1 MTERTHEE
9 LKSLVA
15 AYVLGA
21 VPPEEVRIVRAHI
34 LTCDECMAEAD
45 DYAGAI
51 DSLALAVEPVAV
63 PHGFSERVMARVA
76 DTSPAA
82 ATPDERPVQ
91 VVQKLAWWKRTPL
104 MAGAAVI
111 VVLLALSVGGLVQAR
126 RDLARSEEVLSA
138 VLHTSGVELR
148 GASGAAGEVVP
159 NNGGAVFAVA
169 GLQEAPG
176 SHIYQLWFLR
186 DGEPVSVGT
195 FETTDS
201 VVVMELEESFDGYD
215 AAAVTIEPAG
225 GSRLPTTE
233 PVIASS

>member
-9 LKSLVA
+9 LRSLVA

-63 PHGFSERVMARVA
+63 PDGFSERVMARVA
-76 DTSPAA
+76 GTSPATTPEESRAPA
-82 ATPDERPVQ
+82 APALP
-91 VVQKLAWWKRTPL
+91 WWKRTPL
-104 MAGAAVI
+104 MAGAAVL

-138 VLHTSGVELR
+138 VLHTEGIELR

-159 NNGGAVFAVA
+159 KNDGAVFAVA

-176 SHIYQLWFLR
+176 SHVYQLWFLR

-195 FETTDS
+195 FETRDS
-201 VVVMELEESFDGYD
+201 VVVMELDESFDGYD

-233 PVIASS
+233 PVIATS

>member
-9 LKSLVA
+9 LRSLVA

-21 VPPEEVRIVRAHI
+21 VPPEEVRVVRAHI

-45 DYAGAI
+45 DYAGAM
-51 DSLALAVEPVAV
+51 DSLALAVDPVAV
-63 PHGFSERVMARVA
+63 PDGFSERVMERVA
-76 DTSPAA
+76 ARTTTSEPVTPSHAPVARPA
-82 ATPDERPVQ
+82 P
-91 VVQKLAWWKRTPL
+91 WWKRTPL
-104 MAGAAVI
+104 MAGAAAL

-138 VLHTSGVELR
+138 VLHTEGIELR

-159 NNGGAVFAVA
+159 RNDGAVFAVA

-176 SHIYQLWFLR
+176 SHVYQLWFLR

-195 FETTDS
+195 FETRDS
-201 VVVMELEESFDGYD
+201 VVVMELDESFDGYD

-233 PVIASS
+233 PVIATS